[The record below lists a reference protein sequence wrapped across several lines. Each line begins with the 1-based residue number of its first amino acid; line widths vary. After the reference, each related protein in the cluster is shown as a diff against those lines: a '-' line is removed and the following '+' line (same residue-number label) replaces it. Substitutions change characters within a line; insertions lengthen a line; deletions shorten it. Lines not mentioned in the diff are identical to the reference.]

1 MDKPERRK
9 VGRPP
14 TRPLAPKADATAE
27 ELARAF
33 FKGKPGDELDFPMTH
48 RCAECR
54 RVVSFPEILHRDHR
68 CKYCTS
74 YPIQ

>member
-14 TRPLAPKADATAE
+14 TRPLAPKADATAK

-33 FKGKPGDELDFPMTH
+33 FKGKPGDELEFPTTYH
-48 RCAECR
+48 CAGCK
-54 RVVSFPEILHRDHR
+54 RVVAFPEVLHRDRR
-68 CKYCTS
+68 CEDCTG
-74 YPIQ
+74 YPIL